1 MIAITRLCE
10 EGIQAWKQIK
20 PEFSFTPWY
29 CSQEEQHDN
38 EVRLDQLLN
47 DLLPYLDA
55 FPKQKLLQARWKQK
69 GEDYLTT
76 LLEGQEGLLEGM
88 EEAAQLRFRE
98 ITVSFL
104 RDVRLFDPALSLA
117 DAMQALRN
125 VWIIAILQ
133 CIFDKPVGYHPAM
146 FAYSMLYPYS
156 DNYLDDVNVS
166 MAEKRSFNDW
176 FTQRLLGTIDSGRNA
191 QEEKISALVHKIE
204 EQFPR
209 AHYPQVYEALLLIQ
223 EAQILSLSQQ
233 DGNVPLHEEELLAIS
248 YRKGGTSVLADGYLI
263 DGCLDYE
270 EERFCMDY
278 GFMLQLGDDLQD
290 VVEDRTHQHQTLLS
304 TWKQGDMDELI
315 LRLLQDTIAILQP
328 SSFCQN
334 KELLEFVQKD
344 CLYLLFFALLQEQ
357 DPFISSPLYK
367 QVTRCLPVSPSYLAS
382 KQASELFSYSDE
394 EWWARI
400 DLLCAA

>member
-10 EGIQAWKQIK
+10 EGIQAWKQRK
-20 PEFSFTPWY
+20 PEFSFAPWY
-29 CSQEEQHDN
+29 LTKEEQQSN
-38 EVRLDQLLN
+38 ERRLEEVMKDV
-47 DLLPYLDA
+47 LPYLDA
-55 FPKQKLLQARWKQK
+55 FPTQKMLQARWKQK
-69 GEDYLTT
+69 GEEYLTT
-76 LLEGQEGLLEGM
+76 LMQGQEGLLEGM

-104 RDVRLFDPALSLA
+104 RDVRLFDSTLSLA

-156 DNYLDDVNVS
+156 DNYLDDVNVP
-166 MAEKRSFNDW
+166 MEEKRSFNDW
-176 FTQRLLGTIDSGRNA
+176 FTQRLLGTLKSGRNE
-191 QEEKISALVHKIE
+191 QEEKISALVHMIE

-209 AHYPQVYEALLLIQ
+209 THYPEVYEALLLIQ
-223 EAQILSLSQQ
+223 EAQILSLFQQ
-233 DGNVPLHEEELLAIS
+233 DGSTPLNEEELLAIS

-263 DGCLDYE
+263 DGSLTFA

-290 VVEDRTHQHQTLLS
+290 VVEDRAHQHQTLLS
-304 TWKQGDMDELI
+304 TWKQDVMDELI

-334 KELLEFVQKD
+334 KELLQFVQKD
-344 CLYLLFFALLQEQ
+344 CLYLLFFALLQGKEPLISTALYEQ
-357 DPFISSPLYK
+357 IY
-367 QVTRCLPVSPSYLAS
+367 RCLPVSHSYLAS
-382 KQASELFSYSDE
+382 KQTTELFSYSDE